1 MFQKGG
7 IFGIGPGHGSVKS
20 QLPDVHADFLFS
32 FAGEELGVIFLLC
45 RGCYVWFF
53 SLSGFSHAAQKCD
66 VFDKLCISGSVF
78 FLGHTCLLPWQLAQI

>member
-20 QLPDVHADFLFS
+20 QLPDLHADFVFS
-32 FAGEELGVIFLLC
+32 VAGEELGVIFCCVVVAMFGFIGL
-45 RGCYVWFF
+45 RGFF
-53 SLSGFSHAAQKCD
+53 HAAQKHD

-78 FLGHTCLLPWQLAQI
+78 